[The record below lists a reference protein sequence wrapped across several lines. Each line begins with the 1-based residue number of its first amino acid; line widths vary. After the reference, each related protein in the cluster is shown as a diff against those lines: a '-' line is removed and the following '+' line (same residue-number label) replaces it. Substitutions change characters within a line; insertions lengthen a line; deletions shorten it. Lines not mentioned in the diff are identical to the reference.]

1 MNEDKVETREVFLP
15 MCLMAAK
22 LLRVFEVREVL
33 VIHQD
38 SERMGSTFEIVT
50 PFLESVDDGKKLAV
64 INIIVAFCIVKGTRH
79 ESNQMPIAIHILLTK
94 NGTGSK
100 LGGISFELERVI
112 VIRSDED
119 RGGGK

>member
-38 SERMGSTFEIVT
+38 SERMGSAFEIVT
-50 PFLESVDDGKKLAV
+50 PFLEGADDGKKLTV
-64 INIIVAFCIVKGTRH
+64 INIVIVFCVIERARH
-79 ESNQMPIAIHILLTK
+79 ESNWMPIAIGILLTK
-94 NGTGSK
+94 NSASSK
-100 LGGISFELERVI
+100 LGGIGFELEGTI
-112 VIRSDED
+112 MIGNDED
-119 RGGGK
+119 GRGGK